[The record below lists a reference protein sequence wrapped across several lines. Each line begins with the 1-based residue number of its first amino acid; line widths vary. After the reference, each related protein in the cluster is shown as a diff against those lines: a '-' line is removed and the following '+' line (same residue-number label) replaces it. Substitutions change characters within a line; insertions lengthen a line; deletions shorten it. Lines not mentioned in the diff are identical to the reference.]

1 MAMTGPHGRFQAL
14 VLHEGHP
21 EPRAELEELDVADLP
36 EGDVLVEVAY
46 SSLNYKDALAVTGAG
61 RIVRGYPMV
70 PGIDLAGRVLESA
83 SETFQPGD
91 RVIATGWGIGEAQWG
106 GLAELARVRS
116 EWLVPLPEGMTLK
129 HAMAL
134 GTAGLTAMLAVMA
147 LEEAGVRPDAD
158 AVEAEA
164 RDSDTGPGGEVLV
177 TAASGGVGSIAIVV
191 LAGGGYRVVAA
202 SGRHESA
209 AYLHSLGAMEVVER
223 ADLEAPAKA
232 LESQRWAGAIDSV
245 GGDTLAR
252 VLAETRYGGAVA
264 ACGLVGGSALNTTVM
279 PFILRA
285 VRLIG
290 INSVAAPAERR
301 AAAWRRLAWEVHPEV
316 LDGFTRVASL
326 EEVHSIARTMVAGR
340 GRGRTVVELR
350 GGD

>member
-1 MAMTGPHGRFQAL
+1 MIGPQDRFRAL
-14 VLHEGHP
+14 VLHEGDP
-21 EPRAELEELDVADLP
+21 EPRAEFEEPRISDLP

-70 PGIDLAGRVLESA
+70 PGIDLAGRVLESDSPA
-83 SETFQPGD
+83 YGPGD
-91 RVIATGWGIGEAQWG
+91 RVILTGWGIGEARWG
-106 GLAELARVRS
+106 GFAELARVRS
-116 EWLVPLPEGMTLK
+116 EWLVPLPKGLSLK

-147 LEEAGVRPDAD
+147 LEEAGVRPEGDR
-158 AVEAEA
+158 EGLSIETSGAEK
-164 RDSDTGPGGEVLV
+164 PGAVLV
-177 TAASGGVGSIAIVV
+177 TGGSGGVGSIAIVL
-191 LAGGGYRVVAA
+191 LAAAGYRVVAS

-209 AYLHSLGAMEVVER
+209 AYLHSLGAEEVIER
-223 ADLEAPAKA
+223 ADLELPAKP
-232 LESQRWAGAIDSV
+232 LEAQRWAGAVDSV

-264 ACGLVGGSALNTTVM
+264 SCGLVGGSALNTTVM

-285 VRLIG
+285 VKLIG
-290 INSVAAPAERR
+290 INSVAAPAESRIE
-301 AAAWRRLAWEVHPEV
+301 AWRRLAGEVRPEV
-316 LDGFTRVASL
+316 LNGFTRVASL
-326 EEVHSIARTMVAGR
+326 EDVHTLARTMVAGR

-350 GGD
+350 GGE

>member
-1 MAMTGPHGRFQAL
+1 MTTTRSRSRFRAL
-14 VLHEGHP
+14 VLHEGEL
-21 EPRAELEELDVADLP
+21 EPRAEVGEVEVLDLP

-70 PGIDLAGRVLESA
+70 PGIDLAGRVVHSD
-83 SETFQPGD
+83 SPVFRPGD
-91 RVIATGWGIGEAQWG
+91 RVVLTGWGIGEAHWG
-106 GLAELARVRS
+106 GFAELARVRS
-116 EWLVPLPEGMTLK
+116 EWLVPCPEGMSLK

-147 LEEAGVRPDAD
+147 LEEAGVLRVAGG
-158 AVEAEA
+158 AA
-164 RDSDTGPGGEVLV
+164 GPPEFSRASEPNEVLV
-177 TAASGGVGSIAIVV
+177 TGASGGVGSIAIVL
-191 LAGGGYRVVAA
+191 LAPAGHRVVAS

-209 AYLHSLGAMEVVER
+209 AYLHSLGAEEVIER
-223 ADLEAPAKA
+223 ADLELPAKP
-232 LESQRWAGAIDSV
+232 LEPQRWAGAIDSV

-264 ACGLVGGSALNTTVM
+264 ACGLMGGSALNTTVM

-285 VRLIG
+285 VRLVG
-290 INSVAAPAERR
+290 INSVSAPQDLRQV
-301 AAAWRRLAWEVHPEV
+301 AWQRLAREVHPDV

-326 EEVHSIARTMVAGR
+326 EEVHGLAITMTAGR
-340 GRGRTVVELR
+340 GRGRTVVELL